1 MPAELGPDLIG
12 GWGRTALTAGYVRR
26 GVRAEQVP
34 EILSD
39 SSLFPDRGVVARGLG
54 RSYGDP
60 AQNAGG
66 LVLDMTALDKVISF
80 DGQTGTVHTEAGV
93 SLDTLARVL
102 LPTGWFLPV
111 TPGTRQV
118 TVGGAIAA
126 DVHGKNHHRDGSF
139 GRYVTRFGLATA
151 DGTVREVSPETEPA
165 LFWATTGG
173 MGLTGVMLDATIRL
187 IPVQTS
193 SMLVD
198 TVRAA
203 DLDQLLVAL
212 EQADHHRY
220 SVAWLDCLARGRHM
234 GRGVVTSGEHA
245 THDQVPVAGPTSRS
259 FAPRA
264 FVGAPSWVPTGLL
277 NRASIAAFN
286 QAWYRKTP
294 RSRNDEL
301 QGIGTFFH
309 PLDGVRSWNRLY
321 GPRGLLQYQCVVP
334 DEGSLRAVLDRISTA
349 QAPSFLTVL
358 KRLGPG
364 TPGPLSFPRPGWTLT
379 LDFPVETP
387 GLSGLL
393 DGLDRIVAG
402 SGGALYLAKDS
413 RMAPDLLAATYPR
426 LAEWSELRDRVDPHR
441 RLRSDQSRRLSL

>member
-1 MPAELGPDLIG
+1 MPAEPDLIG

-26 GVRAEQVP
+26 GLRAEQVP
-34 EILSD
+34 EILCD
-39 SSLFPDRGVVARGLG
+39 SSLFPARGIVARGLG

-66 LVLDMTALDKVISF
+66 LVLDMTSLDQVISF
-80 DGQTGTVHTEAGV
+80 DGRAGTVHAEAGV
-93 SLDTLARVL
+93 SLDTLMRLL
-102 LPTGWFLPV
+102 LPAGWFLPV

-139 GRYVTRFGLATA
+139 GRYVTRLRLAMT
-151 DGTVREVSPETEPA
+151 DGTVREVSPDSDPA

-173 MGLTGVMLDATIRL
+173 MGLTGVVLDATVRL

-198 TVRAA
+198 TVRSG
-203 DLDQLLVAL
+203 DLDHLLAAL

-234 GRGVVTSGEHA
+234 GRGIVTSGEHA
-245 THDQVPVAGPTSRS
+245 ASDEVPVAGPTSRS

-264 FVGAPSWVPTGLL
+264 IVGSPSWVPTGLL
-277 NRASIAAFN
+277 SRASIAAFN
-286 QAWYRKTP
+286 QAWYRKAP
-294 RSRNDEL
+294 RSRVEEL
-301 QGIGTFFH
+301 QGIGAFFH
-309 PLDGVRSWNRLY
+309 PLDGVRSWNLLY
-321 GPRGLLQYQCVVP
+321 GARGLLQYQCVVP
-334 DEGSLRAVLDRISTA
+334 DESSLRLILDRISTA

-364 TPGPLSFPRPGWTLT
+364 TSGPLSFPRPGWTLT
-379 LDFPVETP
+379 LDFPVVTP
-387 GLSGLL
+387 GLRDLL
-393 DGLDRIVAG
+393 GGLDAIVAG

-413 RMAPDLLAATYPR
+413 RMAPELLAATYPR
-426 LAEWSELRDRVDPHR
+426 LAEWAAVRDRVDPQR